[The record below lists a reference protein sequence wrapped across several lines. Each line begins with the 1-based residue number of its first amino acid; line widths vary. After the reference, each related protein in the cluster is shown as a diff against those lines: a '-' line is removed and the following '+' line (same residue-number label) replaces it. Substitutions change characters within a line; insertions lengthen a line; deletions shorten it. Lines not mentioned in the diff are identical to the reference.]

1 MRFKT
6 SIIKET
12 IELEQ
17 DGEVVKT
24 IPFTFDASRKWAE
37 VNRYRFKMA
46 ENKNSYENIG
56 KLFMEMLQYC
66 LNDAADELLAYYEG
80 NWEGMINDI
89 APLFTEVIF
98 PACEKAHK
106 NAINALKKAKKRG

>member
-17 DGEVVKT
+17 NGEVVKT
-24 IPFTFDASRKWAE
+24 IPFTFDAAKKWAE

-46 ENKNSYENIG
+46 DAKDKPEEIG
-56 KLFMEMLQYC
+56 VLFLEMLMC
-66 LNDAADELLAYYEG
+66 VLGDAATELIDYYGKNYEG
-80 NWEGMINDI
+80 LILDI
-89 APLFTEVIF
+89 APLFIDVIF
-98 PACEKAHK
+98 PACDKAH
-106 NAINALKKAKKRG
+106 NAAINGLKKRKRG